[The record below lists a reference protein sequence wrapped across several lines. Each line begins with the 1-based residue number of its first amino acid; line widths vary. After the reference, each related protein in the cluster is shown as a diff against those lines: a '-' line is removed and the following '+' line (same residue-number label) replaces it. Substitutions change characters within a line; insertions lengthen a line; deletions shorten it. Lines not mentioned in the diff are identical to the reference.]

1 MARTK
6 EFDRERALERAMQ
19 VFWVKGYTATS
30 LDDLLEAT
38 GIGRQSLYDT
48 FGSKRELFG
57 EAIHRYIDRSAESH
71 ACIATSE
78 SPRRAIREMFEAIID
93 EGPASQRR
101 GCFGVNTTVEL
112 APHDPDI
119 AKLIAARQRALED
132 HLYAGLERAK
142 QLGELPRGKD
152 SRGLARFLIGALQGL
167 RVAATADP
175 GAPGLRDI
183 VRFTLAALD

>member
-19 VFWVKGYTATS
+19 VFWTKGYAATS

-48 FGSKRELFG
+48 FGSKRALFG
-57 EAIHRYIDRSAESH
+57 EAIQRYADRGTAQH
-71 ACIATSE
+71 ACIATSD
-78 SPRRAIREMFEAIID
+78 SPRRAIRELFEQIID
-93 EGPASQRR
+93 EGPAAQRR

-132 HLYAGLERAK
+132 HLYAGIERAK
-142 QLGELPRGKD
+142 QLGEVPRGKD
-152 SRGLARFLIGALQGL
+152 SRGLARFLVGALQGL

-175 GAPGLRDI
+175 GSSALRDI
-183 VRFTLAALD
+183 VRITLEALD